1 MEESSIVGSPY
12 GFIGIGDH
20 PAMPRYAKAIW
31 GLWAL
36 EKLPCRLWYTGKWFC
51 SCEIANHLR
60 WPCSHGE
67 YDFEPIWSMFTKF
80 WNILGL
86 TLHWL
91 SRLHKLKHPEMQQH
105 PQIRKGHAYSLLRV
119 EEAPPIATYRY
130 MFFVVKSLHSAA
142 ERCWLKRWWC
152 FCVCQPRRLMDI
164 DWFSCGILGASWY
177 EVMDK
182 RPAHPAWPGMAA
194 VSALHHVAAKVALN
208 GRANGATEPQR
219 WRLQRLRCRGRHFIW
234 NVVY

>member
-1 MEESSIVGSPY
+1 MGNMTLNRSGVC
-12 GFIGIGDH
+12 
-20 PAMPRYAKAIW
+20 
-31 GLWAL
+31 
-36 EKLPCRLWYTGKWFC
+36 LPNFGTYLG
-51 SCEIANHLR
+51 
-60 WPCSHGE
+60 WPCTVKTPRNAATSGSW
-67 YDFEPIWSMFTKF
+67 P
-80 WNILGL
+80 
-86 TLHWL
+86 
-91 SRLHKLKHPEMQQH
+91 
-105 PQIRKGHAYSLLRV
+105 GHRDLA
-119 EEAPPIATYRY
+119 ATSTNQEGPCLFLAQSWRGTANRY

-142 ERCWLKRWWC
+142 ERCWLKRWWFTCRFRC

-234 NVVY
+234 NVAN